1 MNMDRNTV
9 SRSHECES
17 ELRPLTGLLVIVR
30 CERVAFDRIHAR
42 IRREQELDQ
51 TVP

>member
-1 MNMDRNTV
+1 LAAR
-9 SRSHECES
+9 
-17 ELRPLTGLLVIVR
+17 LLLVR
-30 CERVAFDRIHAR
+30 SERVAFDRIHAR

>member
-1 MNMDRNTV
+1 MQTAAKG
-9 SRSHECES
+9 
-17 ELRPLTGLLVIVR
+17 GLGCTLLVR